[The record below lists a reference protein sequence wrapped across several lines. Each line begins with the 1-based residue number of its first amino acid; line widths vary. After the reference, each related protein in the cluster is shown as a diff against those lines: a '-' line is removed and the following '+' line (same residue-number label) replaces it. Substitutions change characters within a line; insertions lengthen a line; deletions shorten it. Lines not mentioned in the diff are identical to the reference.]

1 MKARTAA
8 TTMSIDGAI
17 RERRSVRGFL
27 SREVPGETLH
37 EVFELAQRTPSNCN
51 VQPWVPHV
59 VSGEALKR
67 LRDELVQA
75 GLDHV
80 PPKPD
85 WPADGRYPGVY
96 RARQVDAAAKLYG
109 AMGVERTDLVA
120 RHAAYVRNHAFF
132 DAPHVVFIFMHQP
145 FDTREATDLGMYAQT
160 LMLVLTSRGI
170 ASCAQGALGLYPD
183 IVRRHLGVADDCR
196 LLFGISFGYEDPAV
210 AANAARVGRAGLGE
224 AVRFHR

>member
-1 MKARTAA
+1 MATRAA
-8 TTMSIDGAI
+8 PIEATH
-17 RERRSVRGFL
+17 L
-27 SREVPGETLH
+27 
-37 EVFELAQRTPSNCN
+37 ELAQRAPSNCN

-59 VSGEALKR
+59 VSGEALHR

-75 GLDHV
+75 GRDRV

-109 AMGVERTDLVA
+109 AMGVERSDLVG
-120 RHAAYVRNHAFF
+120 RHAAYVRNHEFF

-160 LMLVLTSRGI
+160 LMLLFTSRGI

-183 IVRRHLGVADDCR
+183 IVRRHLGIADEYR

-210 AANAARVGRAGLGE
+210 AANTARVGRAALGE